1 MSGERRLRD
10 ALSRL
15 RRLSTA
21 KGAGP
26 CKEDARPLSVAP
38 TNAFELAVAER
49 LAHLQRDVDRLQN
62 RVNWLLGL
70 IASFAVV
77 NLVLNLLQ

>member
-1 MSGERRLRD
+1 MSGDQRLRD
-10 ALSRL
+10 ALRRL
-15 RRLSTA
+15 RNLSAPRTDPRPE
-21 KGAGP
+21 G
-26 CKEDARPLSVAP
+26 ARPLKVEP
-38 TNAFELAVAER
+38 TSAFELAVSER